1 VVLLLVKLALAPALV
16 VGSSLA
22 GRRWGHEVSGLLV
35 AMPLV
40 AGPIL
45 LITELEH
52 GSHFASRAAAASLLG
67 LVALASFVVVFARA
81 ARHAGWPIAVLAGWI
96 AFLAVA
102 LAFGQTAIPAGG
114 AFALA
119 AGAFA
124 LAPRLL
130 PPDPPE
136 QDMPIAALPA
146 WDLPAR
152 AIATALLVLGLTG
165 AAAGLGPTLTGVL
178 TPFPV
183 SNTVLAAF
191 VLVLEGPAQAD
202 TFLRGFLRG
211 AFGFAAFCFLVA
223 VLVIPLGV
231 AAAFALALVGALL
244 AQLLAR
250 LLARV
255 PHGGP
260 PALAGVGA
268 ISPDAR
274 SSDRSSDALSP
285 DVPSPEELS
294 SDVRP
299 VAVAGRAERPA
310 TDSARQRP

>member
-1 VVLLLVKLALAPALV
+1 MLLLVKLVLAPALV

-35 AMPLV
+35 ALPLV

-52 GSHFASRAAAASLLG
+52 GAHFASRAAAASLLG

-81 ARHAGWPIAVLAGWI
+81 ARHAGWPVAVLAGWA

-102 LAFGQTAIPAGG
+102 LAFGQAAIPAGAG
-114 AFALA
+114 LLLA

-130 PPDPPE
+130 PADPPQ
-136 QDMPIAALPA
+136 QDPPIAELPA

-152 AIATALLVLGLTG
+152 AVATALLVLGLTG

-211 AFGFAAFCFLVA
+211 AFGFVAFCFLVS
-223 VLVIPLGV
+223 VLVLPLGV
-231 AAAFALALVGALL
+231 AAAFAIALCGAL
-244 AQLLAR
+244 ATQLLAR
-250 LLARV
+250 LLLGAR
-255 PHGGP
+255 P
-260 PALAGVGA
+260 
-268 ISPDAR
+268 
-274 SSDRSSDALSP
+274 
-285 DVPSPEELS
+285 
-294 SDVRP
+294 
-299 VAVAGRAERPA
+299 GRAVSPLAA
-310 TDSARQRP
+310 TGSARRRP

>member
-1 VVLLLVKLALAPALV
+1 MDLLLVKLMLAPALV

-52 GSHFASRAAAASLLG
+52 GRHFAADAAAASLLG
-67 LVALASFVVVFARA
+67 LVALASFVVVFAHV
-81 ARHAGWPIAVLAGWI
+81 ARRAGWLAAVLAGWV

-102 LAFGQTAIPAGG
+102 IAFGQTEIPAGFG
-114 AFALA
+114 FALA

-124 LAPRLL
+124 LGPRLL
-130 PPDPPE
+130 PRDPPE
-136 QDMPIAALPA
+136 EDRPLARLPA

-152 AIATALLVLGLTG
+152 AAATALLVLGLTG
-165 AAAGLGPTLTGVL
+165 AAAGLGPRLTGVL

-191 VLVLEGPAQAD
+191 ILVLEGPVELD
-202 TFLRGFLRG
+202 EFFRGFLRG
-211 AFGFAAFCFLVA
+211 AYGFASFCFLVA
-223 VLVIPLGV
+223 VLVLPLGPV
-231 AAAFALALVGALL
+231 WAFLLALCGAIA

-250 LLARV
+250 AVLLART
-255 PHGGP
+255 PPGGEG
-260 PALAGVGA
+260 ATAIAARAG
-268 ISPDAR
+268 
-274 SSDRSSDALSP
+274 
-285 DVPSPEELS
+285 
-294 SDVRP
+294 
-299 VAVAGRAERPA
+299 A
-310 TDSARQRP
+310 TGSARADR

>member
-1 VVLLLVKLALAPALV
+1 MLLLVKLVLAPALV

-35 AMPLV
+35 ALPLV

-52 GSHFASRAAAASLLG
+52 GAHFASRAAAASLLG

-81 ARHAGWPIAVLAGWI
+81 ARHAGWPIAVLAGWA
-96 AFLAVA
+96 AFLTVS
-102 LAFGQTAIPAGG
+102 LAFGQAAIPAGVG
-114 AFALA
+114 LLLA
-119 AGAFA
+119 TGAFA

-130 PPDPPE
+130 PADPPE
-136 QDMPIAALPA
+136 QDAPIAGLPA

-152 AIATALLVLGLTG
+152 AVATALLVLGLTG

-211 AFGFAAFCFLVA
+211 AFGFVAFC
-223 VLVIPLGV
+223 VLVSVLVLPLGV
-231 AAAFALALVGALL
+231 AVAFAIALCGAL
-244 AQLLAR
+244 ATQLLAR
-250 LLARV
+250 LLLGAR
-255 PHGGP
+255 P
-260 PALAGVGA
+260 LARTV
-268 ISPDAR
+268 SP
-274 SSDRSSDALSP
+274 L
-285 DVPSPEELS
+285 
-294 SDVRP
+294 
-299 VAVAGRAERPA
+299 PA
-310 TDSARQRP
+310 TGSARRRP

>member
-1 VVLLLVKLALAPALV
+1 VDLLAVKLVLAPALV

-22 GRRWGHEVSGLLV
+22 GRRWGHQVSGLLV
-35 AMPLV
+35 ALPLV

-52 GSHFASRAAAASLLG
+52 GAHFASRAAAASLLG
-67 LVALASFVVVFARA
+67 LVALATFVVVFARA
-81 ARHAGWPIAVLAGWI
+81 ARHVGWPLVVLAGWA

-102 LAFGQTAIPAGG
+102 LAFGQAAIPAGVG
-114 AFALA
+114 CALA

-130 PPDPPE
+130 PADPPE
-136 QDMPIAALPA
+136 QDSPIAELPT

-191 VLVLEGPAQAD
+191 LLVLEGPAQAD

-211 AFGFAAFCFLVA
+211 AFGFVAFCFLVA
-223 VLVIPLGV
+223 VLVVPLG
-231 AAAFALALVGALL
+231 AGAAFALALCGALV

-250 LLARV
+250 LLAGRS
-255 PHGGP
+255 PIT
-260 PALAGVGA
+260 PAA
-268 ISPDAR
+268 SP
-274 SSDRSSDALSP
+274 SDGSLST
-285 DVPSPEELS
+285 DS
-294 SDVRP
+294 RP
-299 VAVAGRAERPA
+299 VTLAATPERAVTGSTRRRP
-310 TDSARQRP
+310 

>member
-1 VVLLLVKLALAPALV
+1 MSLLIVKLALAPLLV

-35 AMPLV
+35 ALPLV

-52 GSHFASRAAAASLLG
+52 GAHFASRAAAASLLG
-67 LVALASFVVVFARA
+67 LVALASFVVVFARV

-96 AFLAVA
+96 AFLALA
-102 LAFGQTAIPAGG
+102 LAFGQTAIPAGVG
-114 AFALA
+114 FVLA

-130 PPDPPE
+130 PADPPE
-136 QDMPIAALPA
+136 QDMPIAGLPA

-165 AAAGLGPTLTGVL
+165 AAAGLGPRLTGVL

-191 VLVLEGPAQAD
+191 VLVLEGPVQAD

-211 AFGFAAFCFLVA
+211 AFGFVAFCFLVA

-231 AAAFALALVGALL
+231 AAAFTLALLGALAV
-244 AQLLAR
+244 QLI
-250 LLARV
+250 ARV
-255 PHGGP
+255 I
-260 PALAGVGA
+260 ARRDLA
-268 ISPDAR
+268 P
-274 SSDRSSDALSP
+274 
-285 DVPSPEELS
+285 
-294 SDVRP
+294 P
-299 VAVAGRAERPA
+299 VAAAR
-310 TDSARQRP
+310 DSARARP

>member
-1 VVLLLVKLALAPALV
+1 MSLLLVKLALAPLLV

-35 AMPLV
+35 ALPLV

-52 GSHFASRAAAASLLG
+52 GAHFAARAAAASLLG
-67 LVALASFVVVFARA
+67 LVALATFVVVFARV
-81 ARHAGWPIAVLAGWI
+81 ARHAGWPVAVLAGWI

-102 LAFGQTAIPAGG
+102 LAFGQTAIPAGIG
-114 AFALA
+114 FALA

-130 PPDPPE
+130 PADPPE
-136 QDMPIAALPA
+136 QDMPIAGLPA

-165 AAAGLGPTLTGVL
+165 AAAGLGPRLTGVL

-191 VLVLEGPAQAD
+191 VLVLEGPVQAD

-211 AFGFAAFCFLVA
+211 AFGFAAFCFAVA
-223 VLVIPLGV
+223 VLVVPLDAAGAFTLALGGALAV
-231 AAAFALALVGALL
+231 QLIARVIVGRDLAASAAA
-244 AQLLAR
+244 AR
-250 LLARV
+250 
-255 PHGGP
+255 
-260 PALAGVGA
+260 
-268 ISPDAR
+268 
-274 SSDRSSDALSP
+274 
-285 DVPSPEELS
+285 
-294 SDVRP
+294 
-299 VAVAGRAERPA
+299 
-310 TDSARQRP
+310 DSAGARP

>member
-1 VVLLLVKLALAPALV
+1 VSLLLVKLALAPALV

-35 AMPLV
+35 ALPLV

-52 GSHFASRAAAASLLG
+52 GAHFAASAAAASLLG
-67 LVALASFVVVFARA
+67 LVALASFVVVFARV
-81 ARHAGWPIAVLAGWI
+81 ARTRGWLLAVFAGWL
-96 AFLAVA
+96 AFLVVA
-102 LAFGQTAIPAGG
+102 LAFGQAAITAGVG
-114 AFALA
+114 VVLA

-130 PPDPPE
+130 PRDPPGR
-136 QDMPIAALPA
+136 DLPMTGLPA

-165 AAAGLGPTLTGVL
+165 AAAGLGPTLTGAL

-191 VLVLEGPAQAD
+191 VLVLEGAAQVD
-202 TFLRGFLRG
+202 SFLRGFLRG
-211 AFGFAAFCFLVA
+211 AFGFVAFCFLVS
-223 VLVIPLGV
+223 VLVLPLGV
-231 AAAFALALVGALL
+231 AAAFAIALCGALA

-250 LLARV
+250 LIAGASEVSSPARARADA
-255 PHGGP
+255 GG
-260 PALAGVGA
+260 
-268 ISPDAR
+268 
-274 SSDRSSDALSP
+274 
-285 DVPSPEELS
+285 
-294 SDVRP
+294 
-299 VAVAGRAERPA
+299 
-310 TDSARQRP
+310 

>member
-1 VVLLLVKLALAPALV
+1 VSLLLVKLALAPALV

-52 GSHFASRAAAASLLG
+52 GERFAARAAAASLLG
-67 LVALASFVVVFARA
+67 LVALASFVVVFAQV
-81 ARHAGWPIAVLAGWI
+81 ARRRGWLLAVLCGWL

-102 LAFGQTAIPAGG
+102 LAFSATFIPAGAALAL
-114 AFALA
+114 AFA
-119 AGAFA
+119 AFA
-124 LAPRLL
+124 LAPLLL
-130 PPDPPE
+130 PADPRVADE
-136 QDMPIAALPA
+136 PIGPLPG

-191 VLVLEGPAQAD
+191 LLVLEGPVQLDA
-202 TFLRGFLRG
+202 FFRGFLRG
-211 AFGFAAFCFLVA
+211 AYGFCAFCFLVA
-223 VLVIPLGV
+223 VLVVSLGV
-231 AAAFALALVGALL
+231 APAFSIALCGALA
-244 AQLLAR
+244 AQLIAR
-250 LLARV
+250 MLTGAWHDR
-255 PHGGP
+255 
-260 PALAGVGA
+260 PATSPAESPAAG
-268 ISPDAR
+268 
-274 SSDRSSDALSP
+274 
-285 DVPSPEELS
+285 
-294 SDVRP
+294 VRP
-299 VAVAGRAERPA
+299 VTAAATPGAREARVGAERAA
-310 TDSARQRP
+310 TGSARPRP